1 MSRGYYVQ
9 FLISVENKV
18 ETQPTGKTIGLDV
31 GVKEFYTDSNGHND
45 PNPIFY
51 ITREKR
57 IKFYQRR
64 VSRKKKGSINRKKA
78 INKLGRGAKHLRLKI
93 MQLTESYL
101 RKCFAR
107 TATRRTRQESGALR
121 NPV

>member
-1 MSRGYYVQ
+1 M
-9 FLISVENKV
+9 

-78 INKLGRGAKHLRLKI
+78 INKLGRVHLKMEGRSI
-93 MQLTESYL
+93 
-101 RKCFAR
+101 CA
-107 TATRRTRQESGALR
+107 
-121 NPV
+121 